1 MSSLCRAT
9 LASLLLLQTAASL
22 VPTSPSLRSSPPSLV
37 KGRALGSILASLS
50 GDAAAMPLHW
60 LYNTSTIDELVHNDS
75 ARSDF
80 FPTPSCPFYNYRF
93 GENSPYVEERARR
106 RGCVTRERERE
117 RETERKCAIETESE
131 SKTSSAFVVCTCLLL
146 RRATVV
152 GNTGDTRRCKCCVR
166 RRCG

>member
-117 RETERKCAIETESE
+117 RERDGAQ
-131 SKTSSAFVVCTCLLL
+131 VYD
-146 RRATVV
+146 RDR
-152 GNTGDTRRCKCCVR
+152 VR
-166 RRCG
+166 EQDK

>member
-1 MSSLCRAT
+1 MSALCRAI
-9 LASLLLLQTAASL
+9 LASLLLLQTVASP
-22 VPTSPSLRSSPPSLV
+22 VPTSPSLRSSPQSLV

-93 GENSPYVEERARR
+93 GENSPYVEETARR
-106 RGCVTRERERE
+106 RGLLDASARERERASE
-117 RETERKCAIETESE
+117 RWSASTRDRDRVSE
-131 SKTSSAFVVCTCLLL
+131 QDK
-146 RRATVV
+146 
-152 GNTGDTRRCKCCVR
+152 
-166 RRCG
+166 